1 MYLQPFMIPK
11 RISLI
16 LLLAM
21 GLSLPTTGMVTDSL
35 RKVISTLKGED
46 KARAYVD
53 LYMALYNAGEID
65 SALLC
70 LDDLIVLRQQ
80 QDSIEKEGNARWS
93 RIAILNNAARFEQLR
108 HLEPFLPDVA
118 TKVFCTSRYG
128 KGADLPS

>member
-21 GLSLPTTGMVTDSL
+21 GLSLPTTGTVTDSL

-46 KARAYVD
+46 KAGAYVD

-65 SALLC
+65 SALSG
-70 LDDLIVLRQQ
+70 RMRA
-80 QDSIEKEGNARWS
+80 S
-93 RIAILNNAARFEQLR
+93 
-108 HLEPFLPDVA
+108 
-118 TKVFCTSRYG
+118 
-128 KGADLPS
+128 